1 MIESS
6 YSLYKL
12 IVLYMLKKVN
22 FPLTNA
28 QISDFILGQEYTSYF
43 HLQQVL
49 TEMVESS
56 LIQTEAIRNATYYRM
71 TENGAQTLEFFE
83 KEISPEIKRDITNY
97 LVTHSYEMRNESS
110 TLADYYRTSNQ
121 DFAVHCMVKE
131 GKTEAVTGKEIFLKP
146 DSICVHGDSPKAL
159 EFVAKIRKGLES
171 AGVEVVAF

>member
-12 IVLYMLKKVN
+12 VILFMLKKVN

-43 HLQQVL
+43 HLQEVL
-49 TEMVESS
+49 AEMAESGLIRTE
-56 LIQTEAIRNATYYRM
+56 TIRNATYYHM
-71 TENGAQTLEFFE
+71 TESGSQTLGFFE
-83 KEISPEIKRDITNY
+83 KEISPEIRRDITNY
-97 LVTHSYEMRNESS
+97 LVTHSYEMRSEAS

-131 GKTEAVTGKEIFLKP
+131 GKTTLIELTFTVPTEAAAQTLCENWKKKSQEAYETLSLIH
-146 DSICVHGDSPKAL
+146 I
-159 EFVAKIRKGLES
+159 
-171 AGVEVVAF
+171 